1 MATTSLW
8 RVKGHI
14 GSVIRYAEN
23 EKKTV
28 DRKKPDDKGEAF
40 APDSEDSLLQV
51 LDYASRDTATEEQ
64 RYVTPLNCSLK
75 HASDDMQA
83 IKRAFSKED
92 GTIAYHGFQSFKQ
105 GEVTPEIAHEIGV
118 KLADELWG
126 DRYQVVVAT
135 HLDKE
140 SHIHNHFV
148 INTVSFIDG
157 KKFCRTN
164 ADYQAMRQAS
174 DRLCREYGLSVVNR
188 PQGKGKTYAEWK
200 AEQEHTPTYR
210 ELIRKDIDAAIRMSL
225 CDLEFYRYLQNLGY
239 EFKFYT
245 DSGKVLERP
254 SLKPPG
260 ATRFFRFDRLG
271 KGYDLADI
279 DDRIL
284 AKYWREETIPADRQ
298 RSYESRVNAGLPK
311 EYYSLGGFTKILY
324 LFLYLIGLI
333 RDYPEVHPVMSKEYR
348 QDVLKEKKYLEQ
360 YCLLVDHDI
369 HDADDLMN
377 FISERKDYLGK
388 LMKVRTGIHALLSDP
403 ELPPDRRG
411 DLREKL
417 HGTREEI
424 SRVRK
429 QVRTAEDFR
438 QRVSEIQKKVIDL
451 AGPDALEGQK
461 KVDLRPD
468 QPKADQTTNKPKTSP
483 EWAR

>member
-8 RVKGHI
+8 RVKSHI

-28 DRKKPDDKGEAF
+28 DRKKPDDKGESF
-40 APDSEDSLLQV
+40 APDSEESLLQV
-51 LDYASRDTATEEQ
+51 LDYASRDSATKEQ

-75 HASDDMQA
+75 HAAEDMQA
-83 IKRAFSKED
+83 IKRAFGKED

-126 DRYQVVVAT
+126 DQYQVVVAT

-157 KKFCRTN
+157 KKYCRTN

-174 DRLCREYGLSVVNR
+174 DRLCREYGLSVVTR

-200 AEQEHTPTYR
+200 AEQDRTPTYR
-210 ELIRKDIDAAIRMSL
+210 ELIRKDIDAAIRESRTDIDFFNRL
-225 CDLEFYRYLQNLGY
+225 RERGY
-239 EFKFYT
+239 EFKFYRQDYET
-245 DSGKVLERP
+245 LERP
-254 SLKPPG
+254 SLRPKG

-271 KGYDLADI
+271 KGYDIEEII
-279 DDRIL
+279 DRVFEPD
-284 AKYWREETIPADRQ
+284 WSETIPADRQ
-298 RSYESRVNAGLPK
+298 RSYEARVNAGLPK
-311 EYYSLGGFTKILY
+311 EYYSLGGFTKVLY

-348 QDVLKEKKYLEQ
+348 QDVLKEKKYFEQ

-369 HDADDLMN
+369 HDANDLMN

-403 ELPPDRRG
+403 ELPPNRRG

-438 QRVSEIQKKVIDL
+438 QRVTEIQKKVIDL

-468 QPKADQTTNKPKTSP
+468 QPKADQTTNKPKSSP